1 VHDGAA
7 ALAFYCQVFGAS
19 ETMRIATD
27 GKVGHAEL
35 MLGSAPLMLSDE
47 FPERDVIGPLTVGG
61 SPVCLMLYVDDV
73 DAVVARAL
81 AAGATLLRPVE
92 DQFYGDR
99 GGKLRDPFGH
109 VWWLASHIEDV
120 SEEEIQRRAAALF
133 ARD

>member
-1 VHDGAA
+1 
-7 ALAFYCQVFGAS
+7 
-19 ETMRIATD
+19 
-27 GKVGHAEL
+27 
-35 MLGSAPLMLSDE
+35 MLGGAPLVLSDE
-47 FPERDVIGPLTVGG
+47 FPERDVIGPLTIGG

-109 VWWLASHIEDV
+109 LWWLASHIEDV